1 MENKTDYAVE
11 PASLP
16 EAQRDYTQPDAG
28 PRLTVRHVLLGVAL
42 LGLLLVSIRAFG
54 LTQAQATQLWR
65 GPHGGNYQLLKW
77 THLLLDNAMA
87 PLLALVV
94 GVGLLPF
101 LARPKT
107 TAGYAIPELYIRG
120 SLWLLVFGIVNAFI
134 LLSPVDILFH
144 YGIVAVF
151 MFPLQRLSARGFLIA
166 AIVTGLFFSGKGYWN
181 YTEQREKFTKY
192 QKVVALEKKN
202 KKVKLTDEQK
212 GDKSAWEGMVKGIAY
227 DKEKDT
233 KAIATTRSA
242 AYSDVWDFLVPRF
255 QYDQAWQFYQRK
267 IWDIASL
274 MLLGMALFRWGF
286 FTNRFSTGQYAA
298 IALGGLVVSQAVAW
312 LSLPTYEA
320 AIVDYPK
327 LISSGTLPLADL
339 VQPIERAFAAV
350 GWASLVIGLYQ
361 AGRAGLLSR
370 ALGAVGQMP
379 LTNFLLQAALCTFFF
394 YGYGMSYFG
403 SIRLQYLYLVVAEIW
418 LFQLIFST
426 VWLRRFQLGPAEWLW
441 KSLTY
446 NRRQPIRLATSTPV
460 LS

>member
-1 MENKTDYAVE
+1 MENKVDYIVE
-11 PASLP
+11 PAPLP
-16 EAQRDYTQPDAG
+16 EAQRDHTQPDAG
-28 PRLTVRHVLLGVAL
+28 PRLTVRHVLLGVAIL
-42 LGLLLVSIRAFG
+42 SLLLVSIRAFG
-54 LTQAQATQLWR
+54 LTQAQVVQLWR

-87 PLLALVV
+87 PLVALLF
-94 GVGLLPF
+94 GAGILPF
-101 LARPKT
+101 LARQKST
-107 TAGYAIPELYIRG
+107 GGYAIPELYIRAN
-120 SLWLLVFGIVNAFI
+120 LWLLLFGIANAFL

-144 YGIVAVF
+144 YGIVGVF

-166 AIVTGLFFSGKGYWN
+166 AIVTGFFFAGKGYWN
-181 YTEQREKFTKY
+181 YTDQREKYTKY

-202 KKVKLTDEQK
+202 KKVKLTDDQK
-212 GDKSAWEGMVKGIAY
+212 GDKSAWEGMVKGTAY

-242 AYSDVWDFLVPRF
+242 DYSDVWDFLVPRF

-267 IWDIASL
+267 VWEIASL

-286 FTNRFSTGQYAA
+286 FTSRFSTGQYAA
-298 IALGGLVVSQAVAW
+298 IAVGGLVVSQVVAW
-312 LSLPTYEA
+312 LSFPTYEA

-339 VQPIERAFAAV
+339 VQPVERAFAAV
-350 GWASLVIGLYQ
+350 GWAALVMVLYR

-403 SIRLQYLYLVVAEIW
+403 SIRLHYLYVIVAEIW
-418 LFQLIFST
+418 LLQLVFST
-426 VWLRRFQLGPAEWLW
+426 VWLRRFQMGPAEWLW

-446 NRRQPIRLATSTPV
+446 NRRQPIRLPDSTPV
-460 LS
+460 LA